1 MAAKLQTASLETTAK
16 DEIVK
21 SLGEL
26 AESISSKFSCG
37 GELSSPDRVW
47 LTFKSKPR
55 ELREVV
61 FPNAS
66 DADTQQL
73 VDTCSIASFGL
84 GDQQVTDRSY
94 RDALKLD
101 PDNFTTS
108 FQVSNTP
115 ILLETTMTMVPD
127 VHCIRAELYK
137 LNIYSTGSFFKAHV
151 DTPRSDR
158 MFGSLVVCLPTEF
171 SGGELVTRHHGR
183 EVKFD
188 WSSSPDSP
196 RKTVSWATF
205 FSDVEHE
212 VLPVTQGHRIT
223 LTYNLYGMERL
234 GALPYQLPAHDAT
247 LNPLYSELRAV
258 LGNPNFMHGGGVLG
272 FASHHTY
279 TFTDLNNSTALPILL
294 KGADRIVYS
303 IAKCLGLSVMVKPI
317 VHFGY
322 YNRKYLLPN
331 FTRFKAGDC
340 IDYDQGETEEG
351 EMTNVLEVESHF
363 DKYITWCQK
372 LGDWHPAGATASYGN
387 EPSLTVYYQAA
398 AILVGIPQWGEYR
411 RECASGNIH
420 KTLRSESA
428 RPTLEPGE
436 KQSRLDDKDDSAAI
450 LTELCFHGEKRSP
463 TP

>member
-1 MAAKLQTASLETTAK
+1 MAAKLQTASLENTAK

-26 AESISSKFSCG
+26 AESISSNFSCG
-37 GELSSPDRVW
+37 GELSSPDKVRV
-47 LTFKSKPR
+47 LYENKTH
-55 ELREVV
+55 ELRKVE
-61 FPNAS
+61 FPDAS

-151 DTPRSDR
+151 DTPRSDQ

-205 FSDVEHE
+205 FSDVEHK

-258 LGNPNFMHGGGVLG
+258 LGNPNFMRGGGVLG

-279 TFTDLNNSTALPILL
+279 VFTDLNNSTALPVLL

-303 IAKCLGLSVMVKPI
+303 IARCLGLSVMVKPI
-317 VHFGY
+317 VLCGY
-322 YNRKYLLPN
+322 YRGKYLLPT
-331 FTRFKAGDC
+331 FTRFKARD
-340 IDYDQGETEEG
+340 DYDERETEE
-351 EMTNVLEVESHF
+351 EAMTNVLEVESHF

-372 LGDWHPAGATASYGN
+372 LSDWHPAGATLSYGN

-420 KTLRSESA
+420 KTLPSESA

-436 KQSRLDDKDDSAAI
+436 KQSRLHVDDKDDSAAI
-450 LTELCFHGEKRSP
+450 LRQLCFHGEERP
-463 TP
+463 E